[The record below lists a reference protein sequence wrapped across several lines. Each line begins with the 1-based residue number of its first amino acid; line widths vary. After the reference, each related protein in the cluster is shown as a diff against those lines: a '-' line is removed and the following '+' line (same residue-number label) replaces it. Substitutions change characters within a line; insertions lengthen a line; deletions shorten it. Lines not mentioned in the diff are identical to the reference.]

1 MGGILEISSHFKY
14 SFYLLLDIT
23 YKMLRRV
30 LTKTEEIRHLSN
42 NK

>member
-14 SFYLLLDIT
+14 NFYLLLDIT
-23 YKMLRRV
+23 YKMLGRV